1 MSRKPGLGVDK
12 TRMVLTTF
20 RLAEKRR
27 MIFSQPIKSDYIRKK
42 YLFLYLGGQWFQN
55 ATMTLTDFK
64 STHLIYEKS
73 ENESLIKQ
81 NESRC
86 VDRVVVVF
94 LQLDCFRR

>member
-1 MSRKPGLGVDK
+1 
-12 TRMVLTTF
+12 
-20 RLAEKRR
+20 

-42 YLFLYLGGQWFQN
+42 CLFLYLGGQCFQN
-55 ATMTLTDFK
+55 AFTTVTLTDFK
-64 STHLIYEKS
+64 SRHLIYKKS

-94 LQLDCFRR
+94 LQFDCFRR

>member
-1 MSRKPGLGVDK
+1 
-12 TRMVLTTF
+12 
-20 RLAEKRR
+20 

-42 YLFLYLGGQWFQN
+42 CLFLYLGGQCFQN
-55 ATMTLTDFK
+55 AFTTMILTDFK
-64 STHLIYEKS
+64 NRHLIYKSNKS

-94 LQLDCFRR
+94 LQLDCFGR

>member
-1 MSRKPGLGVDK
+1 
-12 TRMVLTTF
+12 
-20 RLAEKRR
+20 
-27 MIFSQPIKSDYIRKK
+27 MIFSQPIKSEYIRKTC
-42 YLFLYLGGQWFQN
+42 LFLYLGGQWFQN